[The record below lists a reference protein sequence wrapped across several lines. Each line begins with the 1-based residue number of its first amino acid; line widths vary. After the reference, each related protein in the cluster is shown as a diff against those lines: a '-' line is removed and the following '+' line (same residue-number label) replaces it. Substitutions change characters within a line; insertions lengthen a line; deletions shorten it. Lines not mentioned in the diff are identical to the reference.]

1 MITINKFQNFL
12 SDQIA
17 YLTLL
22 VVVLL
27 IYPLFTWAHCTDS
40 RASQQKTREGCRAEK
55 PKHRRGNILASNGT
69 HPPHHSKHSKHKRT
83 IMLFE
88 DQHMSVDNTPQK
100 GSGSLNSSAS
110 SISIDVKPT
119 MQSWAQ
125 EVRAEL
131 GQSDEASS
139 SLNSS
144 AASCASLVKK
154 EQEEIKLEPID
165 DETGREMAFEFL
177 DNVNEEK
184 FERLVK
190 EEKLKTPY
198 KRRHSHTP
206 PSNENSRSNS
216 PNSSNSSAN
225 GDASATRS
233 GNNPRS
239 VRNHNKSTSFRGHK
253 EEKRVRHNSY
263 TSSTSSS
270 SSYTEADPAVLSRR
284 QKQIDYGKNT
294 AAYERYVEMVPKTE
308 RAREHPRT
316 PNKYGKYSRRA
327 FDGLVK
333 IWRKS
338 LHFYDPPTQA
348 NATANDS
355 NTDSDSD

>member
-1 MITINKFQNFL
+1 
-12 SDQIA
+12 
-17 YLTLL
+17 
-22 VVVLL
+22 
-27 IYPLFTWAHCTDS
+27 
-40 RASQQKTREGCRAEK
+40 
-55 PKHRRGNILASNGT
+55 
-69 HPPHHSKHSKHKRT
+69 
-83 IMLFE
+83 MLCE
-88 DQHMSVDNTPQK
+88 DQHMSVENTPQK

-125 EVRAEL
+125 EVRAEF
-131 GQSDEASS
+131 GHSDEASS

-144 AASCASLVKK
+144 AASCGSLAKK
-154 EQEEIKLEPID
+154 ETADGNLESKD
-165 DETGREMAFEFL
+165 GEGREMAFEFL
-177 DNVNEEK
+177 DGVNEVK

-198 KRRHSHTP
+198 KRRHSFTP

-225 GDASATRS
+225 GDAAAPKG
-233 GNNPRS
+233 GNNPHS
-239 VRNHNKSTSFRGHK
+239 RNSKKSGNFRAHK

-270 SSYTEADPAVLSRR
+270 SSYTEADPAILSRR

-294 AAYERYVEMVPKTE
+294 AAYERYVEMVPKDE
-308 RAREHPRT
+308 RTRDHPRT

-338 LHFYDPPTQA
+338 LHIYDPPTQA
-348 NATANDS
+348 RDTAKDS
-355 NTDSDSD
+355 NSDSDSD

>member
-1 MITINKFQNFL
+1 
-12 SDQIA
+12 
-17 YLTLL
+17 
-22 VVVLL
+22 
-27 IYPLFTWAHCTDS
+27 
-40 RASQQKTREGCRAEK
+40 
-55 PKHRRGNILASNGT
+55 
-69 HPPHHSKHSKHKRT
+69 
-83 IMLFE
+83 MLCE

-119 MQSWAQ
+119 MKSWAQ
-125 EVRAEL
+125 EVRAEF
-131 GQSDEASS
+131 GHSDEASS

-144 AASCASLVKK
+144 AASCGSKK
-154 EQEEIKLEPID
+154 ETSDVKLESI
-165 DETGREMAFEFL
+165 EGEGREMTFEFL
-177 DNVNEEK
+177 DGVNEVK

-198 KRRHSHTP
+198 KRRHSFTP
-206 PSNENSRSNS
+206 PSHENSRSNS

-225 GDASATRS
+225 GDAAAPKGGSHQH
-233 GNNPRS
+233 PRN
-239 VRNHNKSTSFRGHK
+239 RKADSFRAHK

-270 SSYTEADPAVLSRR
+270 SCYTEADPAVLSRR

-294 AAYERYVEMVPKTE
+294 AAYERYLEMVPKTE
-308 RAREHPRT
+308 RTRDHPRT

-338 LHFYDPPTQA
+338 LHIYDPPTQA
-348 NATANDS
+348 RATANDS
-355 NTDSDSD
+355 NSDSDSD

>member
-1 MITINKFQNFL
+1 
-12 SDQIA
+12 
-17 YLTLL
+17 
-22 VVVLL
+22 
-27 IYPLFTWAHCTDS
+27 
-40 RASQQKTREGCRAEK
+40 
-55 PKHRRGNILASNGT
+55 
-69 HPPHHSKHSKHKRT
+69 
-83 IMLFE
+83 MLFE

-125 EVRAEL
+125 EVRAEF
-131 GQSDEASS
+131 GHSDEASS

-144 AASCASLVKK
+144 AASCGSLVKK
-154 EQEEIKLEPID
+154 EPTEIKLEPN
-165 DETGREMAFEFL
+165 EAEGREMAFEFL
-177 DNVNEEK
+177 DGVNEVK

-198 KRRHSHTP
+198 KRRHSQTP

-225 GDASATRS
+225 GDGAATKGGDSQR
-233 GNNPRS
+233 PWKQ
-239 VRNHNKSTSFRGHK
+239 NKSSNFRGHK

-270 SSYTEADPAVLSRR
+270 SSYTESDPAVLARR

-294 AAYERYVEMVPKTE
+294 AAYERYVDMVPKTE

-338 LHFYDPPTQA
+338 LHFYDPPSQP

-355 NTDSDSD
+355 NSDSDSD

>member
-1 MITINKFQNFL
+1 
-12 SDQIA
+12 
-17 YLTLL
+17 
-22 VVVLL
+22 
-27 IYPLFTWAHCTDS
+27 
-40 RASQQKTREGCRAEK
+40 
-55 PKHRRGNILASNGT
+55 
-69 HPPHHSKHSKHKRT
+69 
-83 IMLFE
+83 MLFE

-110 SISIDVKPT
+110 SISIDVKPS

-125 EVRAEL
+125 EVRAEF
-131 GQSDEASS
+131 GHSDEASS

-154 EQEEIKLEPID
+154 EPAEIKEEPTEGD
-165 DETGREMAFEFL
+165 GREMAFEFL
-177 DNVNEEK
+177 DGVNEVK

-225 GDASATRS
+225 GDAAAPKG
-233 GNNPRS
+233 GNNQRPR
-239 VRNHNKSTSFRGHK
+239 NQNKSSSFRGHK

-270 SSYTEADPAVLSRR
+270 SSYTEADPAVLARR

-294 AAYERYVEMVPKTE
+294 AAYERYSDMVPKSE

-338 LHFYDPPTQA
+338 LHFYDPPTQP
-348 NATANDS
+348 NATAKNDS
-355 NTDSDSD
+355 NSDSDSD

>member
-1 MITINKFQNFL
+1 
-12 SDQIA
+12 
-17 YLTLL
+17 
-22 VVVLL
+22 
-27 IYPLFTWAHCTDS
+27 
-40 RASQQKTREGCRAEK
+40 
-55 PKHRRGNILASNGT
+55 
-69 HPPHHSKHSKHKRT
+69 
-83 IMLFE
+83 MLFE

-110 SISIDVKPT
+110 SISIDVKPS

-125 EVRAEL
+125 EVRAEF

-144 AASCASLVKK
+144 AASCASLIKK
-154 EQEEIKLEPID
+154 EPAEVKLEPI
-165 DETGREMAFEFL
+165 EGEGREMAFEFL
-177 DNVNEEK
+177 DGVNEVK

-198 KRRHSHTP
+198 KRRHSQTP

-225 GDASATRS
+225 GDAAATKG
-233 GNNPRS
+233 GNNPRPW
-239 VRNHNKSTSFRGHK
+239 NQHKSSSFRGHK

-270 SSYTEADPAVLSRR
+270 SSYTEADPAVLARR

-294 AAYERYVEMVPKTE
+294 AAYERYVEMVPRAE

-338 LHFYDPPTQA
+338 LHFYDPPTQQNA
-348 NATANDS
+348 NNDS
-355 NTDSDSD
+355 NSDSDSD